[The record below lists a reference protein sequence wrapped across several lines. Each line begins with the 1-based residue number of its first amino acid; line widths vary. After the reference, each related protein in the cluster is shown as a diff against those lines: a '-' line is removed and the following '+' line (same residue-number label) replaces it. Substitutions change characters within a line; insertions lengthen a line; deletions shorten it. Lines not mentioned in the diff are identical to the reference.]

1 MHGHGHGH
9 GGGERR
15 MDMSAMIPSYAS
27 QYYNSYAANP
37 YGAANTFADPYGHAA
52 TAYGAGYGSSFGNF
66 GQFLW
71 RKKRSLLDAIYST
84 FQKKKQ

>member
-15 MDMSAMIPSYAS
+15 MDLSGMIPSYAS

-37 YGAANTFADPYGHAA
+37 YGAVDPYAG
-52 TAYGAGYGSSFGNF
+52 AYGAGYGSSFGNF

-84 FQKKKQ
+84 FQQKKK

>member
-9 GGGERR
+9 GGERR
-15 MDMSAMIPSYAS
+15 MDLSSMIPSYAS
-27 QYYNSYAANP
+27 QYYNTYAANP
-37 YGAANTFADPYGHAA
+37 YGVDPYAHAA
-52 TAYGAGYGSSFGNF
+52 AAAYGGGYGSSFGNF

-84 FQKKKQ
+84 FQSKK